1 MEEKTTLTYILAKI
15 KEMVLAIADIKPS
28 FKEECPIGIIDFE
41 IWEWTQG
48 VGLYTL
54 WQYYKLSGNKEI
66 RTRIEKWFE
75 ARFQEGLP
83 EKNVNTMCPML
94 TMACLYEETQDEKY
108 LPYLHEWAN
117 FALYEMTRTQEGGI
131 QHKCTGCENKEQL
144 WDDTLYMT
152 VLFMAK
158 YGVIFDKKEFLEES
172 EYQFLLHIKYLS
184 DRQTGLWYHG
194 WSFERGDHFANALW
208 ARGNSWLTAGIP
220 DYLEI
225 ASPTGATRKFILQA
239 YCRQAKALLS
249 LQDESGLWHTLLDD
263 KSSYLESSASANFA
277 YRFLKGVRL
286 GVLSKDYENSA
297 NRAISALLDCVNEQG
312 VVEKCSYGTGMGMTL
327 QDYRDIPICPM
338 PYGQTLTI
346 LALMEYVKSNL
357 NAK

>member
-1 MEEKTTLTYILAKI
+1 MKEKIVLTDVLIKI
-15 KEMVLAIADIKPS
+15 KGMVSAIADIKPS
-28 FKEECPIGIIDFE
+28 FEEVCPIGIIDFE

-54 WQYYKLSGNKEI
+54 WQYYKLSGETEI
-66 RTRIEKWFE
+66 RKRIEKWFDD
-75 ARFQEGLP
+75 RFQEGLP

-94 TMACLYEETQDEKY
+94 TMVCLYEETKEEKY

-117 FALYEMTRTQEGGI
+117 FALYEMVRTQEGGI

-158 YGVIFDKKEFLEES
+158 YGKLFDKKEFIEES
-172 EYQFLLHIKYLS
+172 EYQFLLHIKYLA

-225 ASPTGATRKFILQA
+225 ANPQGAVRKFILQA
-239 YCRQAKALLS
+239 YYRQAGALLS

-277 YRFLKGVRL
+277 YGFLKGIRL
-286 GVLSKDYENSA
+286 GILSKDYENSA
-297 NRAISALLDCVNEQG
+297 NKAIEALLGCVNVDG
-312 VVEKCSYGTGMGMTL
+312 IVEKCSYGTGMGMTL

-346 LALMEYVKSNL
+346 LALMEYVKYNQ
-357 NAK
+357 NR

>member
-1 MEEKTTLTYILAKI
+1 MKEKIALTDVLIKI
-15 KEMVLAIADIKPS
+15 KGMVSAIADIKPS
-28 FKEECPIGIIDFE
+28 FEEVCPIGIIDFE

-54 WQYYKLSGNKEI
+54 WQYYKLSGETEI
-66 RTRIEKWFE
+66 RKRIEKWFDD
-75 ARFQEGLP
+75 RFQEGLP

-94 TMACLYEETQDEKY
+94 TMACLYEETKEEKY

-117 FALYEMTRTQEGGI
+117 FALNEMVRTQEGGI

-152 VLFMAK
+152 VLFMSK
-158 YGVIFDKKEFLEES
+158 YGMLFDKKEFLEES

-194 WSFERGDHFANALW
+194 WSFERGDHFA
-208 ARGNSWLTAGIP
+208 GIP

-225 ASPTGATRKFILQA
+225 ANPQGAVRKFILQA
-239 YCRQAKALLS
+239 YYRQAEALLS

-277 YRFLKGVRL
+277 YGFLKGIRL
-286 GVLSKDYENSA
+286 GILSKDYESSA
-297 NRAISALLDCVNEQG
+297 NKAIEALLDCVNADG
-312 VVEKCSYGTGMGMTL
+312 IVEKCSYGTGMGMTL

-346 LALMEYVKSNL
+346 LALMEYVKYNQ
-357 NAK
+357 NG

>member
-1 MEEKTTLTYILAKI
+1 MKEKIVLTDVLAKI
-15 KEMVLAIADIKPS
+15 KGMVSAIADIKPS
-28 FKEECPIGIIDFE
+28 FEEVCPIGIIDFE

-54 WQYYKLSGNKEI
+54 WQYYKLSGEIEI
-66 RTRIEKWFE
+66 RERIEKWFDD
-75 ARFQEGLP
+75 RFQEGLP

-94 TMACLYEETQDEKY
+94 TMACLYEETKEEKY

-117 FALYEMTRTQEGGI
+117 FALYEMVRTQEGGI

-158 YGVIFDKKEFLEES
+158 YGVLFNKKEFLEES

-225 ASPTGATRKFILQA
+225 ANPQGAVRKFILQA
-239 YCRQAKALLS
+239 YYRQADALLS
-249 LQDESGLWHTLLDD
+249 MQDESGLWHTLLDD

-277 YRFLKGVRL
+277 YGFLKGIRL
-286 GVLSKDYENSA
+286 GLLAKDYENSA
-297 NRAISALLDCVNEQG
+297 NKAIEALLDCVNDQG
-312 VVEKCSYGTGMGMTL
+312 IVEKCSYGTGMGMTL

-346 LALMEYVKSNL
+346 LALMEYVKYNQ
-357 NAK
+357 NG

>member
-1 MEEKTTLTYILAKI
+1 MKEKIVLTDVLTKI
-15 KEMVLAIADIKPS
+15 KGMVSAIADIKPS
-28 FKEECPIGIIDFE
+28 FEEVCPIGIIDFE

-54 WQYYKLSGNKEI
+54 WQYYKLSGETEI
-66 RTRIEKWFE
+66 RKRIEKWFDD
-75 ARFQEGLP
+75 RFQEGLP

-94 TMACLYEETQDEKY
+94 TMACLYEETQEEKY

-117 FALYEMTRTQEGGI
+117 FALYEMVRTQEGGI
-131 QHKCTGCENKEQL
+131 QHKCTGCENKQQL

-158 YGVIFDKKEFLEES
+158 YGMLFDKKEFLEES

-225 ASPTGATRKFILQA
+225 ANPQGAVRKFILQA
-239 YCRQAKALLS
+239 YYRQAEALLS

-277 YRFLKGVRL
+277 YGFLKGIRL
-286 GVLSKDYENSA
+286 GILSKDYENSA
-297 NRAISALLDCVNEQG
+297 NKAIEALLDCVNADG
-312 VVEKCSYGTGMGMTL
+312 IVEKCSYGTGMGMTL

-346 LALMEYVKSNL
+346 LALMEYVKYNQ
-357 NAK
+357 NR